1 MIIISP
7 FITLSLRAFIVFVLV
22 FLIIA
27 DANFFLFHI
36 SAAMNTFFNFS
47 KSISFLKSK
56 RPTFTFFGK
65 NLNVNKTVQLYH
77 AIPATA
83 RHYSFN

>member
-7 FITLSLRAFIVFVLV
+7 FITLSPLAVIVFVLV
-22 FLIIA
+22 FLIIV
-27 DANFFLFHI
+27 DAIFFLFHI
-36 SAAMNTFFNFS
+36 SAAMDTAFKFS

-77 AIPATA
+77 AIPAIA
-83 RHYSFN
+83 PHYSFN